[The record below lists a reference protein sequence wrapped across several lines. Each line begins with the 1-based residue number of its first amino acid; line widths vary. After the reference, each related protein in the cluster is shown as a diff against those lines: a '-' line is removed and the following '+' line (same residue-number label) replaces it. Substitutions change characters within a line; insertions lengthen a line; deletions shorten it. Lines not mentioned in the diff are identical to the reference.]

1 MSLAAMLMKIA
12 RALPDVTEGVACEG
26 TALESRTFKRDT
38 KAFLFV
44 GTKDARLKRASGWTK
59 IALTDAL
66 DAKTARAWVS
76 ESYALMGAGPV
87 PEKRVKKAAPPKK
100 KRARK

>member
-26 TALESRTFKRDT
+26 TALESRTFKRGT

-44 GTKDARLKRASGWTK
+44 GTKDAAQ
-59 IALTDAL
+59 A
-66 DAKTARAWVS
+66 
-76 ESYALMGAGPV
+76 
-87 PEKRVKKAAPPKK
+87 
-100 KRARK
+100 